1 VIHPRTGGSARGRA
15 EEREGWG
22 NGYDLTARMVVK
34 LDCVASWLTVDSL
47 NTPMGGSVMF
57 QCMITKYYMWIET
70 ALKELAAVCYS
81 CLQCSDASDYNHA
94 KSTAI

>member
-34 LDCVASWLTVDSL
+34 LDCVAMLVNCAFHVIACVVS
-47 NTPMGGSVMF
+47 F
-57 QCMITKYYMWIET
+57 
-70 ALKELAAVCYS
+70 
-81 CLQCSDASDYNHA
+81 
-94 KSTAI
+94 